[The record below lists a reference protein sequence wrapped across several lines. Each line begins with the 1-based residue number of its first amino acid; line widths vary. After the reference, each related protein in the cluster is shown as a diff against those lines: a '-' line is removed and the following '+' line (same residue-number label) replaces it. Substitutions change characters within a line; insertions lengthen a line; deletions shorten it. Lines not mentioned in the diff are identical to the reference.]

1 MRRATLAR
9 RITAHLDTLCNR
21 IGNRSTGSPGNRQAT
36 AYVRDMLAS
45 YGLKVAY
52 PRFRCIDWKGGAVQ
66 LCAGERA
73 FAAYAG
79 PYALPFD
86 GRAPLAEAS
95 TLAVLRRKTLDGRIL
110 LLHGELA
117 AEPLI
122 PKGFVFYNPAEHQ
135 KLIRVL
141 EEKQPAAILAATG
154 KRPELVGALYP
165 FPVFEDGDFD
175 IPNAYMKDTD
185 GAKLLAYVGRPVRL
199 AFSARRIPATGHNVI
214 ATRRGSGR
222 GRIVLTAHVDARKGT
237 PGALDNASG
246 VATLLAVGE
255 LLGARGGDRADQPT
269 VEIAI
274 LNGEDYYAV
283 PGQMHYLKADAGR
296 WGAMRLA
303 INLDD
308 VGYRVGKTAYSFYRC
323 SESLQRA
330 CSNVLAAYPGLTPG
344 PPWVQGDHSM
354 FVQQGVPALAFTA
367 QKQTYLM
374 RRVIHTE
381 RDRPEL
387 VDPHRLAELAFVLV
401 ECLPHPEVRATVA
414 RR

>member
-1 MRRATLAR
+1 MRRDTLAR
-9 RITAHLDTLCNR
+9 RIAAHLDTLCNR

-36 AYVRDMLAS
+36 AYVRDTLAS

-52 PRFRCIDWKGGAVQ
+52 PRFRCIDWESGAVQ

-79 PYALPFD
+79 PYSLPFD
-86 GRAPLAEAS
+86 GQAPLAEAS
-95 TLAVLRRKTLDGRIL
+95 TLAGLRRKTLDGKIL

-117 AEPLI
+117 AEPLM

-141 EEKQPAAILAATG
+141 EEKRPAAIIAATG

-175 IPNAYMKDTD
+175 IPNGYMKDTD
-185 GAKLLAYVGRPVRL
+185 GAKLLAHVGRPVRL
-199 AFSARRIPATGHNVI
+199 AFAARRIPATGHNVI
-214 ATRRGSGR
+214 ATRRGAHPGR
-222 GRIVLTAHVDARKGT
+222 VVLTAHVDARKGT

-255 LLGARGGDRADQPT
+255 LLGVRGGDRADTPT

-283 PGQMHYLKADAGR
+283 PGQMHYLRANAGR
-296 WGAMRLA
+296 WGEMRLV

-308 VGYRVGKTAYSFYRC
+308 VGYRVGKTAYSFYAC
-323 SESLQRA
+323 PDSLQRA
-330 CSNVLAAYPGLTPG
+330 CRKVLAAYPGLTPG
-344 PPWVQGDHSM
+344 SQWVQGDHSM

-367 QKQTYLM
+367 QKQADLM
-374 RRVIHTE
+374 QKIIHTN

-387 VDPHRLAELAFVLV
+387 IDPRQLAELAEAVV
-401 ECLPHPEVRATVA
+401 GCASHASCA
-414 RR
+414 